1 MLDIRY
7 RLQRKV
13 NPMSQETNLEE
24 LPAWQTVHFGATL
37 VDLHAHPSLKASLF
51 YRALGQRV
59 YPSPRAFDAFAVRT
73 NFPRLHEGGV
83 DVLLSTI
90 YTPEKGI
97 IDSAKLLRLLKYITP
112 RLWHKIYGRGYFTVA
127 NEMMDGIEEQ
137 AAQSRDKERGFQ
149 LACFAHSV
157 AEMDA
162 ILKLP
167 DETRPVALVHNIE
180 GGHTLEGKL
189 ANLDAFFQ
197 RGVAYLTLAHFFPN
211 ELVNPTYPWPEN
223 LQKGKMFRDWRDVT
237 LGLTPLG
244 EQVVERMVELGMLID
259 IAHCTPPARKRIYD
273 IVGKRAPLIAS
284 HVGAFDINP
293 DAYNLKDWEMKKI
306 ADGGGVIGVIFMNF
320 WLMPSECE
328 RGLNVISQTLRSFI
342 SAAGEDAVGLGTD
355 FDGFTEPPSD
365 LLHAAH
371 LPRLTQR
378 LLAEGFSAAQV
389 RKILGG
395 NALRVLREGWGKKNS

>member
-1 MLDIRY
+1 
-7 RLQRKV
+7 
-13 NPMSQETNLEE
+13 MSQENNLDNI
-24 LPAWQTVHFGATL
+24 PDWQTVHADATL

-59 YPSPRAFDAFAVRT
+59 YPSPRAFDPFAVRT

-90 YTPEKGI
+90 YVPEMGI
-97 IDSAKLLRLLKYITP
+97 IHSAPPLKLLKYITP
-112 RLWHKIYGRGYFTVA
+112 RLWRGVYGRGYFIAA
-127 NEMMDGIEEQ
+127 NEMMDAIEKQAKNARDEQ
-137 AAQSRDKERGFQ
+137 NNNL
-149 LACFAHSV
+149 LASFAHSV
-157 AEMDA
+157 AELEA

-167 DETRPVALVHNIE
+167 EPARPVALVHNIE

-189 ANLDAFFQ
+189 ENLEALFK
-197 RGVAYLTLAHFFPN
+197 RGVAYMTLAHFFPN
-211 ELVNPTYPWPEN
+211 EIVNPTFPWPE
-223 LQKGKMFRDWRDVT
+223 KMQHFDWFQDERDLT
-237 LGLTPLG
+237 LGLTPFG

-293 DAYNLKDWEMKKI
+293 DPYNLKDWEMKKI
-306 ADGGGVIGVIFMNF
+306 ADGGGVIGVIFMNY
-320 WLMPSECE
+320 WLMPSESA
-328 RGLNVISQTLRSFI
+328 RGLNVITQTMRNFFDV
-342 SAAGEDAVGLGTD
+342 AGEDHVGLGTD

-365 LLHAAH
+365 LLNAAQ

-389 RKILGG
+389 QKMLGG
-395 NALRVLREGWGKKNS
+395 NALRVLREGWGKKG